1 MSAVDIRKDEVPRGE
16 FVDCLKNHKS
26 TIGRLSE
33 QFHITQEEVKSYI
46 WMLREDFENIT
57 TIKSNK
63 TGELL
68 YYLKVLP
75 NANNVYFIN
84 GPDKK
89 ERVLRFGFVS
99 DMHFSSIFHMSES
112 FHDVMDKLENLGVS
126 KVYVAGDILDGA
138 GMFKGHEETLRQ
150 FDVDGQTKIA
160 AEAFAKHPSLEFW
173 GISGN
178 HDISFI
184 KYNKKVNPLEILE
197 MKSDNFKNLGN
208 TSADV
213 ICHGI
218 RIRLRHGD
226 VTREHTTSNSEVS
239 YSNHHSR
246 RQYRKHTNKP
256 PHILLQG
263 HYHTFFQGVDN
274 GTIVLQPG
282 SFRDT
287 SIEYS
292 VSHELTTVGAFYVEL
307 RCSSG
312 AIKEWHTAYIQPDF
326 AVQIEDIAIENPT
339 ITIKYKH

>member
-1 MSAVDIRKDEVPRGE
+1 M
-16 FVDCLKNHKS
+16 DCLKNHKS

-213 ICHGI
+213 ICHGNVPPLSSGTQNPSC
-218 RIRLRHGD
+218 RRFWCRNLPQRHRQGGQ
-226 VTREHTTSNSEVS
+226 VPRYVLPITHFPVAEALAHLLGKTSTSS
-239 YSNHHSR
+239 S
-246 RQYRKHTNKP
+246 P
-256 PHILLQG
+256 
-263 HYHTFFQGVDN
+263 
-274 GTIVLQPG
+274 
-282 SFRDT
+282 SFRSAAPFT
-287 SIEYS
+287 SKT
-292 VSHELTTVGAFYVEL
+292 LPL
-307 RCSSG
+307 RSLGFRLES
-312 AIKEWHTAYIQPDF
+312 T
-326 AVQIEDIAIENPT
+326 QI
-339 ITIKYKH
+339 